1 MPHVYPVYINRVQE
15 HLAERTK
22 FKKRNHETTQVIKNG
37 FLFTLDF
44 LGSTYL
50 LNHRTKNH
58 VTSQGPLG
66 TPFFYASPKSI
77 YLSSSYPPTK
87 PSCISLF
94 YCLSKFYIPYPSLIY
109 TLSIQYYYHV
119 MTPSTSSQTISF
131 TSCNFWQEHPYHIST
146 TATSSYDSLNSSDFL
161 LIISSQIHSLVVD
174 SQYLKTA
181 FCIIHFILS
190 SWQINQVNSSSL
202 SEVNTKTRHPCNF
215 SAPFHYLCPILPQS
229 TETLPQLNTSHAL
242 YQFPY
247 HVQITWS
254 ETTSTGYT

>member
-50 LNHRTKNH
+50 LDHRTKNH

-109 TLSIQYYYHV
+109 TLSIQYYYHQPALKLYHLLHV
-119 MTPSTSSQTISF
+119 
-131 TSCNFWQEHPYHIST
+131 TSCRNTHIIYPLQQPVHT
-146 TATSSYDSLNSSDFL
+146 T
-161 LIISSQIHSLVVD
+161 
-174 SQYLKTA
+174 
-181 FCIIHFILS
+181 
-190 SWQINQVNSSSL
+190 
-202 SEVNTKTRHPCNF
+202 P
-215 SAPFHYLCPILPQS
+215 
-229 TETLPQLNTSHAL
+229 
-242 YQFPY
+242 
-247 HVQITWS
+247 
-254 ETTSTGYT
+254 